1 MGINEE
7 RSIYRC
13 YCEIPLNRYDVYREK
28 KYFYRSKEKKKNREN
43 KNNRNNVGI
52 PGAKTESFR
61 LNKKKRFIYPL
72 RVSGNELPLS
82 RSIEYDFSFRSYIK
96 LQTGTVSREASANKG
111 RLEKEKEER
120 QEEEEEEE
128 DVAVESREFE

>member
-1 MGINEE
+1 MNGNNFILLQSAVGINEE

-13 YCEIPLNRYDVYREK
+13 YCEIPLNRYAMCIARKNISTVLKR
-28 KYFYRSKEKKKNREN
+28 KKKREN

-96 LQTGTVSREASANKG
+96 LQTGTVSRETSANKG
-111 RLEKEKEER
+111 
-120 QEEEEEEE
+120 
-128 DVAVESREFE
+128 S

>member
-1 MGINEE
+1 MRNEVFTVVTARY
-7 RSIYRC
+7 RSTGTMCIARKN
-13 YCEIPLNRYDVYREK
+13 ISTVLKREK
-28 KYFYRSKEKKKNREN
+28 KREN

-111 RLEKEKEER
+111 RLEKEKEEK

>member
-1 MGINEE
+1 MRNEVFTVVTARH
-7 RSIYRC
+7 RSAGTMCIARKN
-13 YCEIPLNRYDVYREK
+13 ISTVL
-28 KYFYRSKEKKKNREN
+28 KKKKREN

-61 LNKKKRFIYPL
+61 LSKKKRFIYPL

-111 RLEKEKEER
+111 ELEKEKEEK

>member
-1 MGINEE
+1 MNGNNFILLQSAVGINEE

-28 KYFYRSKEKKKNREN
+28 KYFYRSKGKKKREN

-111 RLEKEKEER
+111 
-120 QEEEEEEE
+120 
-128 DVAVESREFE
+128 S